1 MKILKENKSSLI
13 LLLSMFIG
21 AILGLILGESAKSLQ
36 GVANIF
42 LNLLYVSIVPMIFT
56 SIVSSITGMKT
67 TKTIGKIL
75 GLMFLIFII
84 TGLFAALYMI
94 VFTQIL
100 DPSKNAVLN
109 FKDFEIE
116 KSPSIDLLSMLTV
129 DDFSK
134 LLSRE
139 NLMAL
144 IVFSFFVGLAISKLA
159 DEARL
164 VKYFIDQSSKVVT
177 KIISYIMKLAPIGL
191 GAYFAVLL
199 GENGKQ
205 IVGPLSRTILI
216 FALASIIYFFF
227 VNFIMAF
234 IGGGLKS
241 CKRLF
246 TYMWPPVLTAFG
258 TSSSAA
264 ALPPNLEAGR
274 KIGIREDVNSIV
286 LPIGANLHKDG
297 TVLIQII
304 KIALLCPIFGIDLL
318 DPSNLLTAIAVSV
331 IASSVMGAVPGGG
344 YTGEIFLISAFAF
357 PQSSIPIMVLIA
369 TIVDPL
375 ATAINTSTDLGAA
388 MIVERFV
395 K

>member
-1 MKILKENKSSLI
+1 MKILKENKSSLV

-75 GLMFLIFII
+75 GLMFIIFII
-84 TGLFAALYMI
+84 TGLFAALYML
-94 VFTQIL
+94 VFTQIF
-100 DPSKNAVLN
+100 DPSKEAVLN

-116 KSPSIDLLSMLTV
+116 KSPSINLLSMLTV
-129 DDFSK
+129 DDFYK

-164 VKYFIDQSSKVVT
+164 VKDFIDQSSKVVT

-216 FALASIIYFFF
+216 FALASIIYFFL

-304 KIALLCPIFGIDLL
+304 KIAHLCPIFGIDLL

-331 IASSVMGAVPGGG
+331 IASSVMGAVPG
-344 YTGEIFLISAFAF
+344 E
-357 PQSSIPIMVLIA
+357 A
-369 TIVDPL
+369 TL
-375 ATAINTSTDLGAA
+375 
-388 MIVERFV
+388 ERFSSYQPLPSL
-395 K
+395 KARFQSWS